1 VVSGFYDDD
10 LAFVHAAGFAD
21 LSIGAGKVVLRLL
34 AERSVASGTIV
45 DLGCGTGEW
54 LCAAT
59 TAGYGAVGVDISSS
73 MLMRAA
79 VRAPSAQLIQ
89 STLFDIGFP
98 ACVAVTAFGEAL
110 CYGTPK
116 LPDLKMARSLFTS
129 VRRSID
135 PDGVF
140 VFDVVVEGSPAMNY
154 RNWTAGD
161 DWAVLVDVRED
172 VDARELDRDIT
183 VFRRVESGYRRS
195 SERHRQ
201 RVWDSAQ
208 LTSML
213 EDTAFAVS
221 TRRDYDG
228 LELGQR
234 RLAFVARPSAP

>member
-21 LSIGAGKVVLRLL
+21 LSIVAGKVVLRLL
-34 AERSVASGTIV
+34 AERSVTSGTIV

-54 LCAAT
+54 LGAAT

-79 VRAPSAQLIQ
+79 VRAPSARLIQ

-129 VRRSID
+129 LRRSIR
-135 PDGVF
+135 VF

-161 DWAVLVDVRED
+161 DWAVLVDVSED

-183 VFRRVESGYRRS
+183 VFRCVESGYRRS

-208 LTSML
+208 LKSML
-213 EDTAFAVS
+213 EDTAFDVS
-221 TRRDYDG
+221 TSRDYDG

-234 RLAFVARPSAP
+234 RLAFVARPSAT